1 VVCVTAIDSDL
12 QVTTE
17 MGELRVLLSFV
28 PLFLWQDQD
37 PSADRRTRPAISHTT
52 GLRPGCVR
60 AAYAVGIIPA
70 SHASL

>member
-17 MGELRVLLSFV
+17 VGELRVLLSFV

-37 PSADRRTRPAISHTT
+37 PSGDKRTRPAISHTT
-52 GLRPGCVR
+52 GLRPGCVCSR
-60 AAYAVGIIPA
+60 HHSCKSCVTVDV
-70 SHASL
+70 